1 MDGENDGANA
11 QGAAQ
16 AGAQGED
23 ACAAQAQLTGD
34 TEAVDDTNKACE
46 EFEAALADR
55 DARIAEIEGQIAEAA
70 KTAESAE
77 KLRAEM
83 DELRRQGDEQRFRR
97 ACVRPSNQG
106 GRRAWIV
113 ARCAAGM
120 QQRHGGMRAHGAR

>member
-1 MDGENDGANA
+1 MDGENDGAKA

-23 ACAAQAQLTGD
+23 AQVAQAQLTGD
-34 TEAVDDTNKACE
+34 TEAVDDANKARE
-46 EFEAALADR
+46 EFGAAHADR
-55 DARIAEIEGQIAEAA
+55 DARIAELEGQIAGTA

-106 GRRAWIV
+106 GCRAWIV

-120 QQRHGGMRAHGAR
+120 RQKHGGMRAHGAR